1 LRPRWS
7 PGLLHRD
14 LTLGVH
20 GHEGD
25 ALHVELLVLDELHE
39 VVEVVLSKIG
49 DQIRRDDD
57 VELRVAHGLLLRS
70 DRGIGLGVDA
80 MGGAWLLRLLVEGVF
95 VGSVRVRGYVED
107 DGRATLATA
116 SFRLATAAT
125 RMSVTRAIPWRSG
138 ADPAPVA
145 TVPGF
150 GSLTSRI
157 LSRQPSA
164 PSARRIALDAT
175 LGRAAT
181 SHITRPG

>member
-39 VVEVVLSKIG
+39 VVEVVLGKIG
-49 DQIRRDDD
+49 DQVRRDDD

-107 DGRATLATA
+107 DGRAT
-116 SFRLATAAT
+116 LATAAT